1 LGRLAV
7 FFLGIIETT
16 DMTEKSSSD
25 SRMPVFISWSG
36 RQSKQLA
43 IALHSFLSVVVQH
56 CAPWMSDRD
65 IGAGQTWDVEIEAAL
80 KRARFGVVCLTP
92 SNVAS
97 TYLHY
102 EAGAIANQV
111 ASVNRVCPLL
121 LGFNHP
127 SQLGQPLGRFQAKL
141 ATRGGVWD
149 LVAAINRAVERPLD
163 ETVLRGA
170 FEGQWD
176 KLAADINRIQS
187 PAELREPQRRSTDD
201 ILNEILE
208 HVRQLVAGQLGTVQR
223 DVLRAIKDANP
234 RHLLFALDA
243 LGPDVRRAL

>member
-1 LGRLAV
+1 
-7 FFLGIIETT
+7 
-16 DMTEKSSSD
+16 
-25 SRMPVFISWSG
+25 
-36 RQSKQLA
+36 
-43 IALHSFLSVVVQH
+43 
-56 CAPWMSDRD
+56 MSDRD

-176 KLAADINRIQS
+176 KLAADIDRIQS

-243 LGPDVRRAL
+243 LGPDVRRALKVLGTDAASKLFHSDPIAFRDQIHRLAEDQRARDQIASEDQQEIAEPGENQPRGLENV